1 MLCIEGSCALSYY
14 ITQTGCQ
21 VDHNSREV
29 TIRPREGSE
38 NVASKMN
45 LRSFN
50 LYRDYSNSRSLSSV
64 CESSRS

>member
-1 MLCIEGSCALSYY
+1 MLCIEGSCALSCY

-21 VDHNSREV
+21 VDHNSGDV
-29 TIRPREGSE
+29 TIRRREGSE